1 MADPLVLVIAV
12 CPVLVVAGLR
22 LVIGLTS
29 DIPNGSGLRHSRHAF
44 ADRWLEASLAAAA
57 GLAYLVAWCGARLLH
72 AAGGY
77 TQPPV
82 PFRLDPVRTW
92 YAPPDRG
99 PRPARDVRRVL
110 SPR

>member
-1 MADPLVLVIAV
+1 VAVGALLAWALTADPLVLVIAV

-29 DIPNGSGLRHSRHAF
+29 DIPNGSVLRHWRHAF

-77 TQPPV
+77 TQPPS
-82 PFRLDPVRTW
+82 PSGSTRC
-92 YAPPDRG
+92 APG
-99 PRPARDVRRVL
+99 PRIP
-110 SPR
+110 